1 MGTCI
6 GIVSMIV
13 LIEVCRK
20 RNELKSKLSL
30 ADDPTG
36 FKPNDKVAYND

>member
-1 MGTCI
+1 MGTCV

-20 RNELKSKLSL
+20 RNGLKSKFSS

-36 FKPNDKVAYND
+36 LKPNDKVAYND